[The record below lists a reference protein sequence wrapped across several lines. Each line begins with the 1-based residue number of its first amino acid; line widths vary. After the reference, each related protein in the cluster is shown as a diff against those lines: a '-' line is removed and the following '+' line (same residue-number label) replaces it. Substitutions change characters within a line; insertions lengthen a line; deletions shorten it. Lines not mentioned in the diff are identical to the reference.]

1 MAQRGA
7 EGDAGLTQ
15 SLAEKMA
22 GVMGRY
28 GRQQSEPEREV
39 ARAVGRSLGAQ
50 DAAKAGHE
58 HGEPTPEQRVIGD
71 AVRVLIN
78 EALAPVFG
86 YLTRQESAKPWE
98 QVPIRNRALMVAVVN
113 SLIAQGVIRCG

>member
-7 EGDAGLTQ
+7 EGDAGLT
-15 SLAEKMA
+15 
-22 GVMGRY
+22 
-28 GRQQSEPEREV
+28 
-39 ARAVGRSLGAQ
+39 Q

-78 EALAPVFG
+78 EELDGQVCELVARKFHDAYEALAPVFG